1 MLLSLAIRLQNTNL
15 FEFLRDSDRGYQ
27 IILSLHLAC
36 ISLFAAMIVVTDLR
50 LLGWGMR
57 GESISDIVN
66 QLRVPKRIGFVLAA
80 TCGFLVFG
88 MKAEEYYYND
98 FFRVKILLFALV
110 AVHALVFRR
119 SIYNKA
125 AELNGLNQP
134 PARARLAA
142 GLSLV
147 LWLCIVCAGRGI
159 GYIHAPV
166 FSHHF
171 AMLFEPAHAIK
182 GFHISKPP
190 VESNAGKV
198 GER

>member
-1 MLLSLAIRLQNTNL
+1 MLLSLAIWLQNTKL

-57 GESISDIVN
+57 GESVSDIVN
-66 QLRVPKRIGFVLAA
+66 QTRMPKRIGLVLAA

-98 FFRVKILLFALV
+98 FFRVKVLLFALV
-110 AVHALVFRR
+110 GVHALVFRR
-119 SIYNKA
+119 SVYNNA
-125 AELNGLNQP
+125 AELDGLNQP
-134 PARARLAA
+134 PMRAKWAA
-142 GLSLV
+142 GLSLL
-147 LWLCIVCAGRGI
+147 LWLSIACAGRGI
-159 GYIHAPV
+159 GYLHAPV

-171 AMLFEPAHAIK
+171 ARMLEPGTDMSAS
-182 GFHISKPP
+182 HIARS
-190 VESNAGKV
+190 
-198 GER
+198 

>member
-1 MLLSLAIRLQNTNL
+1 MLLSLAIWLQNTRL
-15 FEFLRDSDRGYQ
+15 FEVLRDSDRGYQ

-66 QLRVPKRIGFVLAA
+66 QTRVPKRIGFILAA

-98 FFRVKILLFALV
+98 FFRVKLLLFALV

-119 SIYNKA
+119 SVYNNA
-125 AELNGLNQP
+125 AELDRLNQP
-134 PARARLAA
+134 PRRAKWAA
-142 GLSLV
+142 SLSLL
-147 LWLCIVCAGRGI
+147 LWLSIACAGRGI
-159 GYIHAPV
+159 GYLHAPV

-171 AMLFEPAHAIK
+171 AGMLEPGPHMRAS
-182 GFHISKPP
+182 HIARP
-190 VESNAGKV
+190 
-198 GER
+198 

>member
-1 MLLSLAIRLQNTNL
+1 MLLSLAIWLQNTKL

-50 LLGWGMR
+50 LLGWGMG
-57 GESISDIVN
+57 GESVSDIVN

-80 TCGFLVFG
+80 TCGFLIFG

-98 FFRVKILLFALV
+98 FFRIKILLFALV

-119 SIYNKA
+119 HVYSQA
-125 AELNGLNQP
+125 AELDTLDP
-134 PARARLAA
+134 PPRRARLAA
-142 GLSLV
+142 GLSLL

-159 GYIHAPV
+159 GYLHAPAL
-166 FSHHF
+166 SHHF
-171 AMLFEPAHAIK
+171 AMLFEQDNR
-182 GFHISKPP
+182 GLGW
-190 VESNAGKV
+190 NAD
-198 GER
+198 

>member
-1 MLLSLAIRLQNTNL
+1 MLLALAIWLQNTKL

-57 GESISDIVN
+57 GELVSDIVN

-80 TCGFLVFG
+80 TCGFLMFG

-98 FFRVKILLFALV
+98 FFRVKISLFALV
-110 AVHALVFRR
+110 AVHALVFRPR
-119 SIYNKA
+119 VYSQPT
-125 AELNGLNQP
+125 ELDRLDP
-134 PARARLAA
+134 PPRRARLAA
-142 GLSLV
+142 GLSLL
-147 LWLCIVCAGRGI
+147 LWLSIVCAGRGI
-159 GYIHAPV
+159 GYLHPPP

-171 AMLFEPAHAIK
+171 AALVEPSAR
-182 GFHISKPP
+182 GLGW
-190 VESNAGKV
+190 NAD
-198 GER
+198 